1 MFRCAKVESGSS
13 PPVRRPERNGRLG
26 MSVLNTPP
34 EPGQIR
40 APKTEDIDFS
50 EIPQLDEA
58 FWWEAKLVE
67 PDRTGQISLRARR
80 SVLQWFTRPDKG

>member
-1 MFRCAKVESGSS
+1 
-13 PPVRRPERNGRLG
+13 

-50 EIPQLDEA
+50 EIPLLDEP

-67 PDRTGQISLRARR
+67 PDRTEQISL
-80 SVLQWFTRPDKG
+80 